1 MNAIS
6 QQPKKQDH
14 ISRAQDHMRL
24 ADILFLEADRFERF
38 RRASL
43 ASDKLEDAAEWKHL
57 AAACRVSAE
66 ARVCKAD
73 KLTGARS

>member
-6 QQPKKQDH
+6 QQPKEQDH

-38 RRASL
+38 RCASL

-66 ARVCKAD
+66 ARVRRAD
-73 KLTGARS
+73 KLTGARP